1 MIPKRTVDQSVRA
14 HLESTSD
21 SIRAS
26 AVVVLAIGVAA
37 VIWDCARLGRRRVV
51 AAFVASLESMRG
63 VVAFTPCG
71 RRMLA

>member
-1 MIPKRTVDQSVRA
+1 MIPTRTVDQSVRA

-37 VIWDCARLGRRRVV
+37 VIWDCAWLGRRRVV

-71 RRMLA
+71 RRVLA